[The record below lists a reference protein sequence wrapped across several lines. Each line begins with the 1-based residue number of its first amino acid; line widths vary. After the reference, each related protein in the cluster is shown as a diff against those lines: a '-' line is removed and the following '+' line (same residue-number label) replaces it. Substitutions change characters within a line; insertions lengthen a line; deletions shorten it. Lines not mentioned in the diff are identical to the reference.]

1 MGAPRERLRLGAS
14 MRPVSVHAA
23 AWRYPGAFP
32 DANFNLRHPVRFARR
47 PRPPGPRLASVGHSR
62 PTRGEAPA
70 AGTTPS
76 PACRPGAPKSVSR
89 RPESDR
95 DWERLGAS

>member
-47 PRPPGPRLASVGHSR
+47 LRPPGPLLASVGHRQTSDERRSAGSR
-62 PTRGEAPA
+62 HHA
-70 AGTTPS
+70 
-76 PACRPGAPKSVSR
+76 VSSLPPR
-89 RPESDR
+89 R
-95 DWERLGAS
+95 A